1 MEKTAPYT
9 LPAVGSV
16 QCFIRPSAGL
26 WSVQVQVFK
35 ANTLRGD
42 SYWVT
47 EGFRQF
53 KTEADARRFA
63 ARYAT
68 V

>member
-1 MEKTAPYT
+1 MKNETPT
-9 LPAVGSV
+9 LGSV
-16 QCFIRPSAGL
+16 KTYVTERNNT
-26 WSVQVQVFK
+26 WTVQVMVFK

-53 KTEADARRFA
+53 RKESDARRFA
-63 ARYAT
+63 ARYTT